1 MKLKGVGKVLLAIWL
16 IAAGLLPILSISFP
30 HQGLILNIL
39 AVVAGIFLLLDR

>member
-1 MKLKGVGKVLLAIWL
+1 MKLKGLGKVLLAVWL
-16 IAAGLLPILSISFP
+16 IATGLISVLNISFP